1 MTLLQYIKRLR
12 FSLLLFVSVVYFTTK
27 VAAQEHNSFTD
38 TLQQKLNLY
47 RQTHPSSNLFVHFD
61 KTLYTNNDNVWFT
74 AYLLNC
80 ENLQQHHT
88 LSVCLVNDI
97 DHSIALEEKFIMSN
111 GLGFGNLHL
120 SDTIA
125 PGNYTFMVYTNRM
138 LNKKPET
145 IFTQPITI
153 KTTVSAAFKAM
164 LALTDTSRA
173 LYNKPRQV
181 ILNVNG
187 NDFLPVANATVAY
200 RISGKDTTAIEGK
213 AKTDKAGQYIIQL
226 PPGSNMLKVQVKD
239 KKNSQ
244 YVFMPLPEDVGQK
257 VVKFYPEGGNLIQNL
272 PAHVGWEVISTNGQP
287 MRVQGVLFENNVA
300 IDTIETDSYGIGR
313 FVLVPQLKKIY
324 TVKLAGFTG
333 TNDLTYKLP
342 AILPGGLSM
351 AINKSL
357 VNDTLNVVIRSTQN
371 ETAFINVHNFQQ
383 IFASVPV
390 QLIAFTPRKVK
401 IALHDLPKG
410 LAEVTLTDS
419 MEHPYAERIF
429 FAHYNQRDKLT
440 IATNKNT
447 YANREKV
454 HLKLKINSPD
464 GNKVRAAVSVACVQD
479 NRLELK
485 KVSDIES
492 YLYIKSVLESYPVKE
507 SILGDNNSDKM
518 YLENLLLIK
527 GWRKYAWTD
536 MLAAT
541 NAGSVVDTTSATFS
555 GKISVNGKVPKK
567 PLSFFIQRDSSALI
581 METDATGNFALSYDQ
596 LICEQDKKVKFI
608 ADPQKLY
615 DFTIINPYN
624 SVNKLLSKQIK
635 SGSFE
640 LPLINTNSD
649 YFAVKGLENAIQ
661 LRAVTVKASTDRL
674 LYSAKG
680 NACGDYVCTYNI
692 LNCPNHYNDSF
703 NKAPIEGRRYR
714 YNGDYI
720 IYKGCSNADT
730 QSMASING
738 IYQAKQFYGADYA
751 VVNPSQPEHL
761 STLYWNHLA
770 VLDSDKETELSF
782 YTGDITGKFRIVV
795 QGITSNGVTYSE
807 SSITVRKP

>member
-1 MTLLQYIKRLR
+1 MTLLQYIKGSR
-12 FSLLLFVSVVYFTTK
+12 FSLLLFICIVIFINK
-27 VAAQEHNSFTD
+27 VAAQDQTNGFTN
-38 TLQQKLNLY
+38 LQHKLNLY
-47 RQTHPSSNLFVHFD
+47 RQTHPSSDLFVHFD

-80 ENLQQHHT
+80 GNLQLHHT
-88 LSVCLVNDI
+88 LSACLVNDI
-97 DHSIALEEKFIMSN
+97 DRSIALEEKFIMAN

-125 PGNYTFMVYTNRM
+125 PGNYTFIVYTNRM

-145 IFTQPITI
+145 IFTQHITI

-164 LALTDTSRA
+164 LSLTDTSHA

-213 AKTDKAGQYIIQL
+213 AKTDKAGQYMLQL

-244 YVFMPLPEDVGQK
+244 YVFMPLPGEVGQK
-257 VVKFYPEGGNLIQNL
+257 VVKFYPEGGNLIKNL
-272 PAHVGWEVISTNGQP
+272 PAHVGWEVTSTNGQP
-287 MRVQGVLFENNVA
+287 LRVQGILFENNIP
-300 IDTIETDSYGIGR
+300 IDTIETNSSGIGR
-313 FVLVPQLKKIY
+313 FVMVPQFNKTY
-324 TVKLAGFTG
+324 TVKLAGYTG
-333 TNDLTYKLP
+333 TNNLTYKLP
-342 AILPGGLSM
+342 AIIPGGLSM

-371 ETAFINVHNFQQ
+371 ETAYINVHNFQQ

-390 QLIAFTPRKVK
+390 QLIAFQPRKVK

-419 MEHPYAERIF
+419 LERPYAERIF
-429 FAHYNQRDKLT
+429 FAHYNQRDRLT
-440 IATNKNT
+440 ITTNKNT
-447 YANREKV
+447 YAHREKV
-454 HLKLKINSPD
+454 HLKLKINSTD

-485 KVSDIES
+485 KVSNIES
-492 YLYIKSVLESYPVKE
+492 YLYIKSVLESCPIKE

-536 MLAAT
+536 MLATA
-541 NAGSVVDTTSATFS
+541 NAGPLVDTTSATFS
-555 GKISVNGKVPKK
+555 GKVSVNGKVPKK
-567 PLSFFIQRDSSALI
+567 PLSFFIQRDSSAQI
-581 METDATGNFALSYDQ
+581 METDATGSFALTYDQ
-596 LICEQDKKVKFI
+596 LICEQDKKIKFI

-615 DFTIINPYN
+615 DFTISNPYN
-624 SVNKLLSKQIK
+624 SINKTLAKQLK
-635 SGSFE
+635 TVSFE
-640 LPLINTNSD
+640 LPLSNSNSD
-649 YFAVKGLENAIQ
+649 YFAVKGLERAIQ
-661 LRAVTVKASTDRL
+661 LRAVTVKASNDRL

-680 NACGDYVCTYNI
+680 NACGDYVCLYNI

-703 NKAPIEGRRYR
+703 NKPPIEGRRYR
-714 YNGDYI
+714 FNNVYI
-720 IYKGCSNADT
+720 FYKGCGDADI

-738 IYQAKQFYGADYA
+738 IYQAKQFYGSDYA
-751 VVNPSQPEHL
+751 IVNPSQPEYV

-770 VLDSDKETELSF
+770 VLDSDKETEMSF
-782 YTGDITGKFRIVV
+782 YTGDITGKFSIVV

-807 SSITVRKP
+807 SSITVKKP